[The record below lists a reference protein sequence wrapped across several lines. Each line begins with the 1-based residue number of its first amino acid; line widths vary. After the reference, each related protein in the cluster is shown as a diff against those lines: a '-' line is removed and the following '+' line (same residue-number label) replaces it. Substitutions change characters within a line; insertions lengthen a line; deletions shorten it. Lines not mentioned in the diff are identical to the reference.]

1 MTSRENHIKVMIQLL
16 YNGLKMNEKLMKK
29 LEKIT
34 ADDIKKALEAKLDEW
49 EEYIREIDRR
59 NLKAAKLAR
68 NFWVRG

>member
-49 EEYIREIDRR
+49 EDYIREVDRR

>member
-49 EEYIREIDRR
+49 EEYIREVDRR